1 MVRIRLLD
9 ETDAQQYQ
17 ALRLAALQHNPEA
30 FGSTYEREVE
40 FPLVL
45 VGERLRPEQD
55 RFVLGAFDEEGAL
68 VGMVVFMRETGAK
81 FSHKGNVFGMYVG
94 PESRGEGIGKLLLEE
109 LLRRAKQCE
118 GLEQI
123 NLAVVS
129 DNIPA
134 KRLYSSLGFTIYG
147 MEQNALKWQGR
158 YFHEDWM
165 VLRLQK

>member
-81 FSHKGNVFGMYVG
+81 FSHKGNVFGMYVT
-94 PESRGEGIGKLLLEE
+94 PESRGEGVGKLLLEE
-109 LLRRAKQCE
+109 LIRLAKQCE
-118 GLEQI
+118 GLEQV

-134 KRLYSSLGFTIYG
+134 KRLYSSFGFEVYG
-147 MEQNALKWQGR
+147 VERKALKWMGQ
-158 YFHEDWM
+158 YFDEDLM
-165 VLRLQK
+165 VLHI

>member
-9 ETDAQQYQ
+9 ETDARQYQ
-17 ALRLAALQHNPEA
+17 ALRLSALQHNPEA

-40 FPLVL
+40 FPLEQ

-55 RFVLGAFDEEGAL
+55 RFVLGAFDEEGEL
-68 VGMVVFMRETGAK
+68 IGMVVFMRETGAK
-81 FSHKGNVFGMYVG
+81 FSHKGNVFGMYVE

-109 LLRRAKQCE
+109 LLKRAKRCE

-129 DNIPA
+129 DNIAA
-134 KRLYSSLGFTIYG
+134 KKLYSSMGFTIYG
-147 MEQNALKWQGR
+147 LERKALKWQGR
-158 YFHEDWM
+158 YFDEDWM
-165 VLRLQK
+165 VLQLYK